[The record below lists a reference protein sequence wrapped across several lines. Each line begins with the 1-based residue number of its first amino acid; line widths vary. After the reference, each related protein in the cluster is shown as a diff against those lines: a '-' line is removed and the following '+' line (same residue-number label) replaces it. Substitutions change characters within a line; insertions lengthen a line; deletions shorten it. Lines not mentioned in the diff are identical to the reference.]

1 MRMRTLAHRT
11 LERVASIPLWWLVA
25 SFTVAQAA
33 DLASAL
39 VVARELNP
47 IAASIVSRPLLA
59 FALKVGLVA
68 LVTAVAEI
76 CDRRRPVLAR
86 GVLVIGTVAG
96 LLGALSNTH
105 LTPFLTT

>member
-1 MRMRTLAHRT
+1 MRGLARRTLDRAG
-11 LERVASIPLWWLVA
+11 AIPIAWLVA
-25 SFTVAQAA
+25 AFTIAQVA

-47 IAASIVSRPLLA
+47 IAATIVSRPVLA
-59 FALKVGLVA
+59 FALKIGLIA
-68 LVTAVAEI
+68 LVVATAEI
-76 CDRRRPVLAR
+76 CDRRRPLLAR
-86 GVLVIGTVAG
+86 IVLVIGTAAG

>member
-1 MRMRTLAHRT
+1 MRGLARRTMDRAGS
-11 LERVASIPLWWLVA
+11 VPIGWLV
-25 SFTVAQAA
+25 VAFSLAQVA

-47 IAASIVSRPLLA
+47 LAATIVSRPLLA
-59 FALKVGLVA
+59 FALKIGLIA
-68 LVTAVAEI
+68 LVVATAEI

-86 GVLVIGTVAG
+86 MVLVIGTVAG

-105 LTPFLTT
+105 LTPFLTA